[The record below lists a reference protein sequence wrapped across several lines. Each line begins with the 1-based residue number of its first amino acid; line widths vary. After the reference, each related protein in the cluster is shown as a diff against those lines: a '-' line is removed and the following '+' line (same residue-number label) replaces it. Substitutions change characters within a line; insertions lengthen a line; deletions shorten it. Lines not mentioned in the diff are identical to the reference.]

1 MLTFVVVDDVVVIV
15 FLRYSITSVSA
26 GRTHSAVIDGKS
38 DTALFI
44 TGGFPLSRTF

>member
-1 MLTFVVVDDVVVIV
+1 MLIFFVVDDDDVDDADC

-38 DTALFI
+38 DT
-44 TGGFPLSRTF
+44 